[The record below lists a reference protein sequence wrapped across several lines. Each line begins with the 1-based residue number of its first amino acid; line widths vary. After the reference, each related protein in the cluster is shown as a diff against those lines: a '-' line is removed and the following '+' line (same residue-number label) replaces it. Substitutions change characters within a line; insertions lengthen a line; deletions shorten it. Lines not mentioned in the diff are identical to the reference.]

1 VNDFSQFGL
10 TAAILRSLEDL
21 GFEEPTPVQARALPI
36 LLAGRDMVAQA
47 LTGTGKTA
55 AFGIPLIERIDL
67 DKDNIQAVVLTP
79 TGGCCPSTAAS
90 RLAASCARWTAEST
104 SSWLRRVA

>member
-1 VNDFSQFGL
+1 
-10 TAAILRSLEDL
+10 LRSLEDL

-67 DKDNIQAVVLTP
+67 DKDNIQAVGVVP
-79 TGGCCPSTAAS
+79 VSRTGLIGSV
-90 RLAASCARWTAEST
+90 
-104 SSWLRRVA
+104 RRQFSGDDSPPRR